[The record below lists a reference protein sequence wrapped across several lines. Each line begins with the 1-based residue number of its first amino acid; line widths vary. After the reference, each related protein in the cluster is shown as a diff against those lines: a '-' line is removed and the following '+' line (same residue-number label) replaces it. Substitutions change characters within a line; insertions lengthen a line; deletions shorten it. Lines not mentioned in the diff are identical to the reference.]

1 MSHNPCRRIA
11 FSWLCI
17 LPVAA
22 CQYASAAAMAGAM
35 FQDQNPPGWREFESK
50 AGRFRVLLPGAPAT
64 SRQTIRTDIGNVA
77 STRFTTTDAAKVTY
91 DILFND
97 YPGTGV
103 SRASPQKLLD
113 GARDGL
119 LYQTKGRL
127 IGEKPITLA
136 NYPGRDQEI
145 MSGDGTHYR
154 IRLVWAGNRL
164 YQIMAVTPGQPRPD
178 AQVFFDSFQI
188 VGDRQR
194 GVEKR

>member
-1 MSHNPCRRIA
+1 MSHTHRRRVPFA
-11 FSWLCI
+11 WLCALLI
-17 LPVAA
+17 AA
-22 CQYASAAAMAGAM
+22 CQYPSAAAMAGATL
-35 FQDQNPPGWREFESK
+35 QDRNPPGWREFESK
-50 AGRFRVLLPGAPAT
+50 PGRFRVLLPGVPAT

-77 STRFTTTDAAKVTY
+77 STRVTTTDAANVTY

-97 YPGTGV
+97 YPRAGV
-103 SRASPQKLLD
+103 SKVSPQKLLD

-127 IGEKPITLA
+127 IGEKPLTLA
-136 NYPGRDQEI
+136 NFPGRDQEI
-145 MSGDGTHYR
+145 MGGDGTHYR

-188 VGDRQR
+188 VGNR
-194 GVEKR
+194 